1 MIQTCVLAVQEGLLQ
16 QVLIVL
22 HTMPTFAA
30 AALPEKLWYQAC
42 VPNVLWA
49 KQRLDLLLPAMS
61 VLRANTKIKT
71 QRPRTVAKIASPAS
85 TATKPDKVPV
95 PPANLAL
102 LVVGLPRWVLKSVP
116 ELLALPV
123 LWASTIP

>member
-1 MIQTCVLAVQEGLLQ
+1 VIQTCVLALQEGLLQ

-22 HTMPTFAA
+22 QIMPTFAA
-30 AALPEKLWYQAC
+30 AALPAKLWYQAC

-49 KQRLDLLLPAMS
+49 KQRLDLLHRAMR
-61 VLRANTKIKT
+61 VPRVNTKIKI
-71 QRPRTVAKIASPAS
+71 QRPRTVAKSASPAS
-85 TATKPDKVPV
+85 TATKLGRVSV
-95 PPANLAL
+95 PPANPAL

-116 ELLALPV
+116 ELLALRV

>member
-1 MIQTCVLAVQEGLLQ
+1 VIQTCVLVVQEGLLQ

-49 KQRLDLLLPAMS
+49 QQRLDLLHRAMR
-61 VLRANTKIKT
+61 VPRANTKIKT
-71 QRPRTVAKIASPAS
+71 QRPRTVVKIASPAS

-95 PPANLAL
+95 LPANPAL

-116 ELLALPV
+116 ELLALLV
-123 LWASTIP
+123 LWASTIH

>member
-1 MIQTCVLAVQEGLLQ
+1 MIQTCVLALQEELLQ

-30 AALPEKLWYQAC
+30 AALPAKLWYQAC

-49 KQRLDLLLPAMS
+49 KQRLDLLHRAMR
-61 VLRANTKIKT
+61 VPRANTKIKT
-71 QRPRTVAKIASPAS
+71 QRPRTVVKIASPAS

-95 PPANLAL
+95 RPAKPAL
-102 LVVGLPRWVLKSVP
+102 LVVGLPRWVLKSAP
-116 ELLALPV
+116 ELLARPV
-123 LWASTIP
+123 LWASTTP